1 MIKIKRPFMISFIG
15 MALSSL
21 MLMTGND
28 ILLFAA
34 IPLLSALLLFFAF
47 RKAAVSRV
55 LLILIICS
63 LFTSVVFTAY
73 GTLREKENALAG
85 YGKKISGTVTDISA
99 DSEGTITSAVL
110 SRCTVDNT
118 KIFSKITVYTD
129 KKAVFSY
136 GDRLQITA
144 DELFTSEG
152 EGIFRYHTLSDNCHL
167 AATVKADRITESP
180 ARKNFYNSIL
190 RFRGYS
196 SEKLRASL
204 SNDVFSVSEAL
215 FTGSRDN
222 ISPELSSA
230 FRICGISHIFAV
242 SGMHLSLWTGI
253 FFIIMKRR
261 ARLSFIPNA
270 LALLFVIFYTA
281 FTGFSPS
288 VLRAGIMLTAV
299 FTGRIIRRRSDTLN
313 SLGIAGTALLSV
325 NPYLAGN
332 VSFLLSF
339 IATGAIAF
347 WDEYILPEK
356 KNFHGFSA
364 KIKNRLMRPYYNT
377 VTSVAVLLTTLPAAA
392 VFFGYASLL
401 SPLAS
406 LIITPLAEA
415 VMILSSFI
423 VVLPS
428 DNILHSAVCTVT
440 ESVCGSLI
448 STVTGLSRA
457 DFMLIPVRPSVLLP
471 IFVAV
476 TALCVLFLVFYKEK
490 KKAFICILAGV
501 LLFTGSVTAD
511 IYTNRNETEIKIFG
525 KENATLISVSDKN
538 VGCAVIGSGGSFS
551 LANEMIRELN
561 GKGITKADMLFIPR
575 DKDTENKN
583 TEYFQ
588 KTLLPALTVKA
599 YEYTAPV
606 SVSLRDSCRIYSY
619 TAKDFCAVSLF
630 AGSTKI
636 VICPLPSSDFTDAPK
651 EFLSGD
657 ILVCRSNIPQALDTG
672 AFSDV
677 IIATNIKKPHLS
689 SFTDT
694 VDRSITIKVKGD
706 SYAVY

>member
-1 MIKIKRPFMISFIG
+1 MIKIKRPFVISFIG
-15 MALSSL
+15 MMLSAIL
-21 MLMTGND
+21 LMTGND
-28 ILLFAA
+28 ILLLAA
-34 IPLLSALLLFFAF
+34 IPPLSALLLFFAF
-47 RKAAVSRV
+47 RKAAVCRA
-55 LLILIICS
+55 LLILLFCS

-73 GTLREKENALAG
+73 DTLREKENALSG
-85 YGKKISGTVTDISA
+85 YGKEISGTVTDISSDA
-99 DSEGTITSAVL
+99 KGSITSAVL
-110 SRCTVDNT
+110 SRCTVNNT
-118 KIFSKITVYTD
+118 KILSKITIYTD
-129 KKAVFSY
+129 KKADFSY
-136 GDRLQITA
+136 GDRLQIKA

-167 AATVKADRITESP
+167 AAAVKADSITVTP
-180 ARKNFYNSIL
+180 ATKSLYNSIL

-196 SEKLRASL
+196 SEKLRVSL
-204 SNDVFSVSEAL
+204 GSDVFSVSEAL

-222 ISPELSSA
+222 VSPELSSA

-242 SGMHLSLWTGI
+242 SGMHLSLWTGM

-261 ARLSFIPNA
+261 ARLSFIPNV
-270 LALLFVIFYTA
+270 LATVFVIFYTA

-288 VLRAGIMLTAV
+288 VMRAGIMLTAV
-299 FTGRIIRRRSDTLN
+299 FTGRIIRRQADTLN

-356 KNFHGFSA
+356 KNFHGRFA
-364 KIKNRLMRPYYNT
+364 KIRYRLIKPYYD
-377 VTSVAVLLTTLPAAA
+377 VITSVAVMLTTLPA
-392 VFFGYASLL
+392 VSLFFGYASLL

-415 VMILSSFI
+415 CMILSSLI
-423 VVLPS
+423 VILPS
-428 DNILHSAVCTVT
+428 GNILHSAVCTVT
-440 ESVCGSLI
+440 EAVCGSLI
-448 STVTGLSRA
+448 GTVTGLSRA
-457 DFMLIPVRPSVLLP
+457 DFMLIPVKPSVLLP
-471 IFVAV
+471 VFTAAA
-476 TALCVLFLVFYKEK
+476 ALCVLFLVFYKEK
-490 KKAFICILAGV
+490 KKAFICILAGAV
-501 LLFTGSVTAD
+501 LFTGLVTAD
-511 IYTNRNETEIKIFG
+511 IYTRKDETEIKIFG
-525 KENATLISVSDKN
+525 KENATLISVSDEK
-538 VGCAVIGSGGSFS
+538 GSCAVIGSGGSFS
-551 LANEMIRELN
+551 LVNELIREMN
-561 GKGITKADMLFIPR
+561 GKGITRADLLFIPR
-575 DKDTENKN
+575 DKATENKN
-583 TEYFQ
+583 TGYLQ

-606 SVSLRDSCRIYSY
+606 SVSLNDGCRIYSY

-630 AGSTKI
+630 IKDTEI
-636 VICPLPSSDFTDAPK
+636 VICPLPSSDFTNAPK

-657 ILVCRSNIPQALDTG
+657 VLICRSNIPQALDTG

-677 IIATNIKKPHLS
+677 IIATDLKKPHLS